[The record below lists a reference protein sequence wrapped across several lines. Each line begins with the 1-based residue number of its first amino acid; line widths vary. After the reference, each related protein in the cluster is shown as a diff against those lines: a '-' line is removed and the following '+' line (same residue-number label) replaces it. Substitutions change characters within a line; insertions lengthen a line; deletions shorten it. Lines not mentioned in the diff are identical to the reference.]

1 MPTTGVVEEVVERL
15 RAFASAFDLPWWPP
29 LDLARLVEVTAEIER
44 LAAGV
49 RIQAAARVAESG
61 VWRAKGD
68 KTADAWMARV
78 THTSIGQA
86 SAELGTGVRLRTMS
100 KTAEAVRAGRLTAD
114 QAKEI
119 TSATYHAP
127 AAEDRLLDV
136 AGRAS
141 LRDLRDAARAARQ
154 ATEDDAARHARIR
167 RNRYLRTT
175 TDPEGAFCLS
185 MRGPASDGALAPGR
199 AAAVPRRPVRGQP
212 CRLDA
217 RRLRG
222 HVLRRPAAMA
232 HAAHGHLPEEVQP
245 TGARPSAS
253 PTPDQSTIGT
263 AGPTSWRRRPPAAVR
278 GWRGVLGRV
287 ERRAGLSAGDQPALV
302 GPRRPGETPVR

>member
-1 MPTTGVVEEVVERL
+1 
-15 RAFASAFDLPWWPP
+15 
-29 LDLARLVEVTAEIER
+29 
-44 LAAGV
+44 
-49 RIQAAARVAESG
+49 
-61 VWRAKGD
+61 
-68 KTADAWMARV
+68 
-78 THTSIGQA
+78 
-86 SAELGTGVRLRTMS
+86 MS

-185 MRGPASDGALAPGR
+185 MRGPASDGAWLLAALRPFHAGQFAANR
-199 AAAVPRRPVRGQP
+199 AASTPVGFEATSY
-212 CRLDA
+212 DA
-217 RRLRG
+217 L
-222 HVLRRPAAMA
+222 LAMA
-232 HAAHGHLPEEVQP
+232 HAAHGHLPEGPSEPGPDRRPIATGSRSVRARSMPDQRRRDAGPSGRRP
-245 TGARPSAS
+245 TIPPRSPLWSEGGAARPGSGTEQGARRVDGRALDVPMPAGREPGPVTMRSRSALDRS
-253 PTPDQSTIGT
+253 R
-263 AGPTSWRRRPPAAVR
+263 PTSGVPPTTRALVPAHRWLWADATAMAPERRPDADADRRDQHSTGGPAA
-278 GWRGVLGRV
+278 
-287 ERRAGLSAGDQPALV
+287 
-302 GPRRPGETPVR
+302 

>member
-1 MPTTGVVEEVVERL
+1 MV
-15 RAFASAFDLPWWPP
+15 AAS
-29 LDLARLVEVTAEIER
+29 DLARLVEVTAEIER

-86 SAELGTGVRLRTMS
+86 GAELGTGVRLRTMS

-185 MRGPASDGALAPGR
+185 MRGPASDGAWLLAALRPFHAGQFAANR
-199 AAAVPRRPVRGQP
+199 AASTPVGFEATSY
-212 CRLDA
+212 DA
-217 RRLRG
+217 LM
-222 HVLRRPAAMA
+222 AMA
-232 HAAHGHLPEEVQP
+232 HAAHGHLPEHDP
-245 TGARPSAS
+245 ATGCPN
-253 PTPDQSTIGT
+253 G
-263 AGPTSWRRRPPAAVR
+263 RR
-278 GWRGVLGRV
+278 
-287 ERRAGLSAGDQPALV
+287 S
-302 GPRRPGETPVR
+302 

>member
-1 MPTTGVVEEVVERL
+1 MPATGVVEEVAERL
-15 RAFASAFDLPWWPP
+15 RRFASGFDAAAVTAS
-29 LDLARLVEVTAEIER
+29 DLARLVEVTAEIER

-68 KTADAWMARV
+68 KTADAWMARI

-86 SAELGTGVRLRTMS
+86 GAELGTGVRLRTMS
-100 KTAEAVRAGRLTAD
+100 NTAEAVRAGRLTAD

-136 AGRAS
+136 AGRSS

-185 MRGPASDGALAPGR
+185 MRGPASDGAWLLAALRPFHAGQFAANR
-199 AAAVPRRPVRGQP
+199 AASTPVGFEAT
-212 CRLDA
+212 L
-217 RRLRG
+217 
-222 HVLRRPAAMA
+222 LRRPAGHGPRRARSPARPGPA
-232 HAAHGHLPEEVQP
+232 H
-245 TGARPSAS
+245 RPSAAAADRATRSGRGQGRTRTMRPSCRRQRS
-253 PTPDQSTIGT
+253 PRWS
-263 AGPTSWRRRPPAAVR
+263 
-278 GWRGVLGRV
+278 
-287 ERRAGLSAGDQPALV
+287 
-302 GPRRPGETPVR
+302 